1 MSNALLRFFKRK
13 SASFLVPV
21 VKPFAWFGIH
31 PLVLTFF
38 SLVCGV
44 LAVVFI
50 ERKFY
55 FILLS
60 VLSLVFDILDGNLAR
75 FIKKETEF
83 GRFADNAADR
93 SVEFL
98 LIIAAPVALGLKLVT
113 GVLFLAQQLLFLK
126 TKTMFFGRTLLMIF
140 FAFGLFELGVM
151 LVSIVYVLGILW
163 QLKKLLKG

>member
-1 MSNALLRFFKRK
+1 
-13 SASFLVPV
+13 
-21 VKPFAWFGIH
+21 
-31 PLVLTFF
+31 F

-83 GRFADNAADR
+83 GKWADHIADR

-98 LIIAAPVALGLKLVT
+98 LIIAAPAALGLKLVT

-126 TKTMFFGRTLLMIF
+126 TKTIFFGRALMMAF
-140 FAFGLFELGVM
+140 FAFGFFESGV
-151 LVSIVYVLGILW
+151 IVAGVVYLSGLLW
-163 QLKKLLKG
+163 QLKKFLKG